1 MISVRNH
8 VSNSSFQDPR
18 YNILLMM
25 ATDRRDTYRLAR
37 DLGGKSLRLL
47 RKQLQATWVRATIP
61 SFMLRG
67 FVTLTSFLQRVRST
81 VSLQRNLN
89 SYSVCFYSRNRS
101 NHWGMNFNRSKGNGS
116 ENLAEPC
123 FPVFAARYFA
133 ISRGH

>member
-1 MISVRNH
+1 MISVRNY

-81 VSLQRNLN
+81 ISLQKNLN
-89 SYSVCFYSRNRS
+89 SYSVCFSSRNRS
-101 NHWGMNFNRSKGNGS
+101 NH
-116 ENLAEPC
+116 
-123 FPVFAARYFA
+123 
-133 ISRGH
+133 